1 MYKLRNVVRQ
11 TRRVIALRGI
21 TPTLKLIPRMAPVKY
36 SLDGYMAMVEGRQ
49 ISTVEKQT
57 SHKNLYV
64 LIQTLHIFIAP

>member
-1 MYKLRNVVRQ
+1 M
-11 TRRVIALRGI
+11 
-21 TPTLKLIPRMAPVKY
+21 PTLGLIPRMATVKY

-64 LIQTLHIFIAP
+64 LAQTLHVFIAP